1 MVCHI
6 RKVQSI
12 VKVVGEKEA
21 QVDYVRSIFLFYEKI
36 NISPKYYK
44 HITRL
49 EYTYE
54 GGERGESNFI
64 GLESVT

>member
-1 MVCHI
+1 MVWHI

-21 QVDYVRSIFLFYEKI
+21 HVDYVRSIFLSDEKI
-36 NISPKYYK
+36 NILPKYYK
-44 HITRL
+44 HIIRL
-49 EYTYE
+49 EYAYE
-54 GGERGESNFI
+54 GGESNFI